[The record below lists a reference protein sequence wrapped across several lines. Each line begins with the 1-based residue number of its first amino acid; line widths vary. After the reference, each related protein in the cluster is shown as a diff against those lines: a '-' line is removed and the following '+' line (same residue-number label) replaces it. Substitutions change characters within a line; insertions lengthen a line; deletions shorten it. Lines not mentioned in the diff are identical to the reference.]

1 LSSGLEFPKRKV
13 IVNLSPASIKKQGT
27 GIDLAIALG
36 ILTQSSKKKLPH
48 LSIVA
53 WGELG
58 LDGSIKPV
66 GQISRV
72 LYSAWKHQA
81 EFLIVS
87 DEEYE
92 ETHEKLQWM
101 TQNIVL
107 CGPPPKILS
116 SRWLSSLWNQIER
129 NSFITKLPSQ
139 RPIPSLVES
148 PTSNLLPLNPA
159 LERLIL
165 ASAAGHLHV
174 LLLGPKGSGKTS
186 ALDWLSHLLPLP
198 SANLKT
204 EQMLIRDQKFFTQS
218 ILRRVSPQIKPAALI
233 GSVSRSGKVIAGECT
248 LAHGGILIADE
259 FPEWPRDSKEAL
271 REPLERGLVTI
282 NRVEGQFELPA
293 RFILAITGNLCP
305 CGGSPGRC
313 SCTVR
318 SKLQYNRKISGP
330 ILDRL
335 DLTLI
340 TKPFRRNEPMSL
352 ERMRQWVQNARELLI
367 RTWGNP
373 PGLLDS
379 QELEKILQRHKSFG
393 PFFDSLN
400 LESLRSRH
408 RILRIALTLA
418 ALDSKTIPDD
428 HHFTEA
434 AYYHPERLGLC
445 A

>member
-1 LSSGLEFPKRKV
+1 
-13 IVNLSPASIKKQGT
+13 
-27 GIDLAIALG
+27 
-36 ILTQSSKKKLPH
+36 
-48 LSIVA
+48 
-53 WGELG
+53 
-58 LDGSIKPV
+58 
-66 GQISRV
+66 
-72 LYSAWKHQA
+72 
-81 EFLIVS
+81 
-87 DEEYE
+87 
-92 ETHEKLQWM
+92 M